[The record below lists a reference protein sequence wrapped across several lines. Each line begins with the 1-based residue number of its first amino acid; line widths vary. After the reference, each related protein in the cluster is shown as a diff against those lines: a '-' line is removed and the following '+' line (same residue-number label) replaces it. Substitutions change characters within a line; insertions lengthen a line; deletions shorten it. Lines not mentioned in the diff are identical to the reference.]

1 MQQNRTKL
9 WIGFICAVSLF
20 TLTSLAWGMS
30 VDEGSIKKA
39 RDTAG
44 TKPTVQMVMDKVNQG
59 AALIAKEGPAAFPK
73 FKGYDSD
80 FIYAGTYIWIHSG
93 DDGTMLM
100 HPMKPKLEGR
110 NVLPLK
116 DKKGKLLFVEFNRVA
131 LEKGS
136 GWVDYWWPK
145 PGEKKPSKKVS
156 YVKLAEYGG
165 KKYVIGSGVYDITMD
180 QIQAAMK

>member
-1 MQQNRTKL
+1 MYKKVLNGILCGIILILLGT
-9 WIGFICAVSLF
+9 V
-20 TLTSLAWGMS
+20 AWGMN
-30 VDEGSIKKA
+30 VDEGSIRKA
-39 RDTAG
+39 QETAG
-44 TKPTVQMVMDKVNQG
+44 TTPTVRMVMDKVNAG
-59 AALIAKEGPAAFPK
+59 AALVAKEGPAAFPK
-73 FKGYDSD
+73 FKGYDRA

-93 DDGTMLM
+93 DDGKMLM

-131 LEKGS
+131 LEKGA

-145 PGEKKPSKKVS
+145 PGEKKPSQKVS
-156 YVKLAEYGG
+156 YVKLAEFGG
-165 KKYVIGSGVYDITMD
+165 KKYVIGSGVYDLGME

>member
-1 MQQNRTKL
+1 MLKSPLRIAL
-9 WIGFICAVSLF
+9 VLF
-20 TLTSLAWGMS
+20 VTILLQTSPLLAMS
-30 VDEGSIKKA
+30 VDEGSIQKA
-39 RDTAG
+39 KETASV
-44 TKPTVQMVMDKVNQG
+44 KPTPEMVMQKVNEG
-59 AALIAKEGPAAFPK
+59 AALVAKEGPAAFAK
-73 FKGYDSD
+73 FKGYDSP
-80 FIYAGTYIWIHSG
+80 FIYAGTYIWIHSA

-131 LEKGS
+131 LEQGS

-145 PGEKKPSKKVS
+145 PGEKKPSQKVS

-165 KKYVIGSGVYDITMD
+165 KKYVVGSGVYDITLE
-180 QIQAAMK
+180 QIKAAMK

>member
-1 MQQNRTKL
+1 MKRATNFSVIL
-9 WIGFICAVSLF
+9 GAVLSLV
-20 TLTSLAWGMS
+20 LSCGPVMAMS

-39 RDTAG
+39 KETASV
-44 TKPTVQMVMDKVNQG
+44 KPTPQMVMEKVNAA
-59 AALIAKEGPAAFPK
+59 AALIEKEGPAAFPK

-145 PGEKKPSKKVS
+145 PGEKKPSRKVS

-165 KKYVIGSGVYDITMD
+165 KKYVIGSGVYDLSLD
-180 QIQAAMK
+180 DIQAAMK

>member
-1 MQQNRTKL
+1 MKHRIWT
-9 WIGFICAVSLF
+9 SLF
-20 TLTSLAWGMS
+20 CACALLSLSSLAWSMS
-30 VDEGSIKKA
+30 VDEGSVKKA
-39 RDTAG
+39 RETAG
-44 TKPTVQMVMDKVNQG
+44 TKPTVQMVMDKVSQG
-59 AALIAKEGPAAFPK
+59 AALIAKEGPNAFAK
-73 FKGYDSD
+73 FKGQESD

-93 DDGTMLM
+93 DDGKMLM

-156 YVKLAEYGG
+156 FVKRAEFGG
-165 KKYVIGSGVYDITMD
+165 KIFVVGSGVYDIGMD
-180 QIQAAMK
+180 QIQAARK